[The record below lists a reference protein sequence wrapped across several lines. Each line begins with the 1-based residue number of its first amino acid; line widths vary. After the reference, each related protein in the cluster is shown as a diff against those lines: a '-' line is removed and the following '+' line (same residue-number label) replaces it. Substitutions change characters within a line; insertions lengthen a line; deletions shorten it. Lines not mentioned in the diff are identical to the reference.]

1 MDDPLRRVLQLVADG
16 TLTAEEAAPI
26 LAALDE
32 STAAPAPEV
41 AGAPSG
47 GRPASGSGAAP
58 SGAAALRI
66 EVRERDRQVVN
77 LRLPLAL
84 GRFALERVPG
94 MSPDQ
99 TDRIRE
105 ALRLG
110 VRGPILEVAGDDGDG
125 VRIVVE

>member
-1 MDDPLRRVLQLVADG
+1 MDDPLRRVLQLVAEG
-16 TLTAEEAAPI
+16 KLTAEEAAPI
-26 LAALDE
+26 LEALDE
-32 STAAPAPEV
+32 PATRPAAGAHDPGGGPAPDP
-41 AGAPSG
+41 AGARSG
-47 GRPASGSGAAP
+47 TP
-58 SGAAALRI
+58 ALRI

-84 GRFALERVPG
+84 GRFALDRVPG
-94 MSPDQ
+94 ISPDQ
-99 TDRIRE
+99 TERIRE

>member
-1 MDDPLRRVLQLVADG
+1 MDDSLRRVLQLVADG
-16 TLTAEEAAPI
+16 SLSADEAAPI
-26 LAALDE
+26 IAALE
-32 STAAPAPEV
+32 GQTASTAPE
-41 AGAPSG
+41 A
-47 GRPASGSGAAP
+47 GAAP
-58 SGAAALRI
+58 GEPGSAAVGGGAGAVALRI

-84 GRFALERVPG
+84 GRFALDRVPG

-99 TDRIRE
+99 TERIRE

-110 VRGPILEVAGDDGDG
+110 VRGPILDVAGDEGDG

>member
-1 MDDPLRRVLQLVADG
+1 MDDPLRRVLQLVAEG
-16 TLTAEEAAPI
+16 KLTAEEAAPI
-26 LAALDE
+26 LEALDDQSAGPSAQAAAAAEGSARE
-32 STAAPAPEV
+32 S
-41 AGAPSG
+41 
-47 GRPASGSGAAP
+47 AAP

-84 GRFALERVPG
+84 GRFALDRVPG
-94 MSPDQ
+94 ISPDQ
-99 TDRIRE
+99 TERIRE

-110 VRGPILEVAGDDGDG
+110 VRGPILEVDGDNGDG

>member
-1 MDDPLRRVLQLVADG
+1 MDEPLRRVLQLVAEG
-16 TLTAEEAAPI
+16 KLTAEEAAPI
-26 LAALDE
+26 LEALDE
-32 STAAPAPEV
+32 PFAPPSEGHLPGDGPAPD
-41 AGAPSG
+41 PG
-47 GRPASGSGAAP
+47 GPR

-84 GRFALERVPG
+84 GRFALDRVPG

-99 TDRIRE
+99 TERIRE

-110 VRGPILEVAGDDGDG
+110 VRGPILEVVGDDGDG